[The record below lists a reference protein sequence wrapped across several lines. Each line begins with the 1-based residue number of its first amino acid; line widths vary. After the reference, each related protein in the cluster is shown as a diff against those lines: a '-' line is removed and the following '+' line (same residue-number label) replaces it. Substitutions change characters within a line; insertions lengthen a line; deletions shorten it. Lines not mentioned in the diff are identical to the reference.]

1 MVRKKR
7 VQHLDGRQRSLV
19 ENALYYANPP
29 ETPQIVHATLPPM
42 LQYIQ
47 KLLYKDLNKVNTEKV
62 SCNVHVRAYQP
73 GLSRL
78 VTYLRRWLCCFAG
91 LRYMFI

>member
-62 SCNVHVRAYQP
+62 GALYTVYTI
-73 GLSRL
+73 RL
-78 VTYLRRWLCCFAG
+78 ELEILPPPLNYS
-91 LRYMFI
+91 

>member
-29 ETPQIVHATLPPM
+29 ETPQIVHDSLPPM

-47 KLLYKDLNKVNTEKV
+47 KLLYKDLNKINTEKV
-62 SCNVHVRAYQP
+62 GLLQKMTECVLMYNVMH
-73 GLSRL
+73 
-78 VTYLRRWLCCFAG
+78 
-91 LRYMFI
+91 I

>member
-29 ETPQIVHATLPPM
+29 ETPQIVHVSLPPM

-62 SCNVHVRAYQP
+62 SCSQVYHDRTVRNLGKIFNVKIYCLA
-73 GLSRL
+73 
-78 VTYLRRWLCCFAG
+78 
-91 LRYMFI
+91 

>member
-1 MVRKKR
+1 MYIFACILLIYFLSPQEIMVRKKR

-29 ETPQIVHATLPPM
+29 ETPQIVHASLPLM

-62 SCNVHVRAYQP
+62 SCRQF
-73 GLSRL
+73 L
-78 VTYLRRWLCCFAG
+78 
-91 LRYMFI
+91 

>member
-29 ETPQIVHATLPPM
+29 ETPQIVHITLPPM

-62 SCNVHVRAYQP
+62 SCNQCSSKNYTALKSKNTALLLQ
-73 GLSRL
+73 SSS
-78 VTYLRRWLCCFAG
+78 
-91 LRYMFI
+91 YMYT

>member
-29 ETPQIVHATLPPM
+29 ENPRITHESRPPM
-42 LQYIQ
+42 LEFIC
-47 KLLYKDLNKVNTEKV
+47 KLLYKDLNKLNTEKV
-62 SCNVHVRAYQP
+62 TIAIYRA
-73 GLSRL
+73 L
-78 VTYLRRWLCCFAG
+78 
-91 LRYMFI
+91 

>member
-1 MVRKKR
+1 MYIFPPKEIMVRKKR

-29 ETPQIVHATLPPM
+29 ETPQIVHTTLPPM
-42 LQYIQ
+42 LQYIH

-62 SCNVHVRAYQP
+62 SQLHSASSLPNYMYCRYC
-73 GLSRL
+73 
-78 VTYLRRWLCCFAG
+78 TYS
-91 LRYMFI
+91 

>member
-62 SCNVHVRAYQP
+62 SCNQC
-73 GLSRL
+73 SSKN
-78 VTYLRRWLCCFAG
+78 
-91 LRYMFI
+91 

>member
-29 ETPQIVHATLPPM
+29 ETPQIVHVSLPPM

-47 KLLYKDLNKVNTEKV
+47 KLLYKDLYKNNTEKV
-62 SCNVHVRAYQP
+62 RESVR
-73 GLSRL
+73 LL
-78 VTYLRRWLCCFAG
+78 
-91 LRYMFI
+91 